1 MDNMFSIGEV
11 ENEGSSTEV
20 ESVVRSTSKKFEDG
34 SSEEVRV
41 EQVEGG
47 FIKTVI
53 TRKKDKEG
61 CWKYDEDKSVHTE
74 DPMKDNS
81 SEGIATRLESIL
93 KNMM

>member
-1 MDNMFSIGEV
+1 MDNMFSMSE

-20 ESVVRSTSKKFEDG
+20 ESVVRTTSKKFEDG
-34 SSEEVRV
+34 SSEEVCV

-47 FIKTVI
+47 FIKTI
-53 TRKKDKEG
+53 TTRKKDKDG
-61 CWKYDEDKSVHTE
+61 CWKYETDKSVHTE
-74 DPMKDNS
+74 DPMQDNS

>member
-1 MDNMFSIGEV
+1 MDNMFMKMGE

-20 ESVVRSTSKKFEDG
+20 ESVVRSTRKEFEDG

-53 TRKKDKEG
+53 TRKKDKDG
-61 CWKYDEDKSVHTE
+61 CWKYDEDKSIHTE

-81 SEGIATRLESIL
+81 SEGIASRLESIL
-93 KNMM
+93 KNIM

>member
-11 ENEGSSTEV
+11 ENSGSSTEV
-20 ESVVRSTSKKFEDG
+20 ESVVRTTSKKFEDG

-47 FIKTVI
+47 YIKTVC
-53 TRKKDKEG
+53 TRKKDKDG
-61 CWKYDEDKSVHTE
+61 CWQYEEEKSVHTE

-93 KNMM
+93 KNIM

>member
-1 MDNMFSIGEV
+1 MDNMFSIGEI
-11 ENEGSSTEV
+11 ENSGSSSEV
-20 ESVVRSTSKKFEDG
+20 ESVVRTTSKKFEDG

-47 FIKTVI
+47 YIKTVC
-53 TRKKDKEG
+53 TRKKDKDG
-61 CWKYDEDKSVHTE
+61 CWQYEEEKSVHTE

-93 KNMM
+93 KNIM